1 LKLCSAR
8 IVRWLSQQPACHEI
22 IQVLVLFKEPDGLRL
37 NVKTCFAH
45 DPRNIREG
53 KFLNLSARIAL
64 FLSSLTVPHSDL
76 TPSAT
81 ASDLIAGHHIIGESM
96 KSRDKMF

>member
-1 LKLCSAR
+1 M
-8 IVRWLSQQPACHEI
+8 
-22 IQVLVLFKEPDGLRL
+22 LVLFKEPDGLRL

-45 DPRNIREG
+45 DPRNIRE
-53 KFLNLSARIAL
+53 
-64 FLSSLTVPHSDL
+64 DL